1 LLSLESCRCA
11 SENLGRRGEAARG
24 HEGPHSRG
32 VIVIRDM
39 YLLQVKSPEE
49 SKGPW
54 DYMMKVISTIPGE

>member
-1 LLSLESCRCA
+1 M
-11 SENLGRRGEAARG
+11 
-24 HEGPHSRG
+24 
-32 VIVIRDM
+32 IVIRDM